1 MQKRVAAMALLISC
15 LGAAAFARSAEEL
28 HKILQA
34 EAQRLQSAGTDKTII
49 EVVRAQN
56 ARKVPLAEIQRID
69 KEWIAGGEKAL
80 VEKLTTNPCAE
91 RLRAL
96 LVPADRYSES
106 FVMDNQGALVCA
118 TGRTSDYW
126 QGDEDKWTQSFK
138 GGVGAIFVDRP
149 RFDDSAKQT
158 IAQISLPVMDN
169 GKAIGAITLGVRAE
183 VLLKQT
189 GR

>member
-1 MQKRVAAMALLISC
+1 MEKHVAAMVLLISC
-15 LGAAAFARSAEEL
+15 IGAAAFARSAEEL
-28 HKILQA
+28 HKTLQA
-34 EAQRLQSAGTDKTII
+34 EAQRLQSAGTDKAII

-96 LVPADRYSES
+96 LVPADRYNES

-118 TGRTSDYW
+118 RPGERRTTGRATKRS
-126 QGDEDKWTQSFK
+126 GRCRS
-138 GGVGAIFVDRP
+138 
-149 RFDDSAKQT
+149 
-158 IAQISLPVMDN
+158 
-169 GKAIGAITLGVRAE
+169 KAASERSSS
-183 VLLKQT
+183 T
-189 GR
+189 GRASTTVLNRQSRWSPFQ